1 MAMQYYN
8 YRKKQR
14 EVIIMREKLLDRM
27 IKIYGFEHEIVI
39 EFARM
44 CEEWL
49 PTENNDKALETLV
62 KCHEENPVGFDDDE
76 DFQKRGL
83 TTSPTDAII
92 NVTKEGDK
100 IMNHNIYFLFS
111 TLSLVLIAPFGAINP
126 LIALAAVGIAG
137 VFFFIWYLKEMEEQ
151 EKEYKKG
158 LDK

>member
-1 MAMQYYN
+1 
-8 YRKKQR
+8 
-14 EVIIMREKLLDRM
+14 MREQLLDRM

-111 TLSLVLIAPFGAINP
+111 ILSLVLIAPFGAINP

-151 EKEYKKG
+151 EKNYKKE
-158 LDK
+158 LDRLKNR

>member
-1 MAMQYYN
+1 
-8 YRKKQR
+8 
-14 EVIIMREKLLDRM
+14 MREQLLDRM

-62 KCHEENPVGFDDDE
+62 KCHEENPVGFDYDDE

-92 NVTKEGDK
+92 NVTKRERNK
-100 IMNHNIYFLFS
+100 NMNHNIYFLFS
-111 TLSLVLIAPFGAINP
+111 ILSLVLIAPFGAINP

-137 VFFFIWYLKEMEEQ
+137 VFFFIWYLREMEEQ